1 MARAFET
8 VIRLQLDKYGPE
20 AARRKHIAIA
30 RKGLADYLATQ
41 NPKPAYEIETDG
53 RPAASEES
61 VRQAGIIVYRFRRM
75 REIALFCLEEAIRL
89 SPRGTKAK
97 KGPHY
102 AESWFV
108 LVDGQP
114 VAIDKIPP
122 DAKQIHV
129 TNDAPYSRKINV
141 GSKGFEKYVPP
152 GLVEKVRQLAIRR
165 YASIATI
172 EVDFLQLSGGY
183 TLLTNPKPV
192 AAKQNRKSSAFR
204 EGRSHRRARIL
215 KGQAM
220 RYPAVS
226 IRPKF

>member
-1 MARAFET
+1 MARAFES
-8 VIRLQLDKYGPE
+8 VIRLQLEKYGPE
-20 AARRKHIAIA
+20 AAKRKHIEVA
-30 RKGLADYLATQ
+30 RKGLADFLRRQT
-41 NPKPAYEIETDG
+41 PKPGYEIETDN
-53 RPAASEES
+53 RPATNEES
-61 VRQAGIIVYRFRRM
+61 VKPFGVITYRFRRM
-75 REIALFCLEEAIRL
+75 REIAEFCLEEAIRL
-89 SPRGTKAK
+89 SPKGTKPK
-97 KGPHY
+97 KGARY
-102 AESWFV
+102 ADSWFV

-114 VAIDKIPP
+114 TPVDKVPP

-165 YASIATI
+165 FGSIATV
-172 EVDFLQLSGGY
+172 EVDYLQLGGGY
-183 TLLTNPKPV
+183 TLLTNPKAA

-204 EGRSHRRARIL
+204 EGRTHRRARVM